1 MPRQYLF
8 RASALEK
15 RGAAVYRRVRARRKA
30 VAVTVVQHQRRQER
44 QAGAR
49 AARGAHDDADRRFPG
64 AGMHRQDAR
73 AAEAALKAGE
83 DVAQRLRPRDQRH
96 FAAARLQDR
105 RGRPQPAREKAA
117 LHDVRGTAQRIGRG
131 AAGGLVEGRV
141 HDDEI
146 EAGVGKAGFAPRFAG
161 RRHVGGDRLHPLA
174 QNSQPVACAGARNAQ
189 LADLGIE
196 VQINAPDR
204 SAVGAIRV
212 GGNWDIYMARFNV
225 PRPDPVQIYDFHYG
239 RNAGQNFSLIE
250 GDEELFAAVDAGRTT
265 LDREER
271 RRHYL
276 EVQNILID
284 KSYYAFLLFREAR
297 HVARTSLRNLAV
309 DGGGV
314 WNLAEVWLD

>member
-1 MPRQYLF
+1 MDRTLSRPYV
-8 RASALEK
+8 AT
-15 RGAAVYRRVRARRKA
+15 RARRNWLQLLQ
-30 VAVTVVQHQRRQER
+30 V
-44 QAGAR
+44 
-49 AARGAHDDADRRFPG
+49 
-64 AGMHRQDAR
+64 
-73 AAEAALKAGE
+73 L
-83 DVAQRLRPRDQRH
+83 QRLQRNY
-96 FAAARLQDR
+96 RTRQ
-105 RGRPQPAREKAA
+105 Q
-117 LHDVRGTAQRIGRG
+117 
-131 AAGGLVEGRV
+131 
-141 HDDEI
+141 
-146 EAGVGKAGFAPRFAG
+146 
-161 RRHVGGDRLHPLA
+161 LA
-174 QNSQPVACAGARNAQ
+174 QLDDRQ
-189 LADLGIE
+189 LADVGIE
-196 VQINAPDR
+196 VEINAPDR